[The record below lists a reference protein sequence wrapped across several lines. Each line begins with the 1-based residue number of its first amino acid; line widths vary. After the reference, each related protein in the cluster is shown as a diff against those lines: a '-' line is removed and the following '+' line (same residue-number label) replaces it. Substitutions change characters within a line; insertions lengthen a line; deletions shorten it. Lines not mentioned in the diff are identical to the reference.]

1 MPKQSGTRKT
11 AQKLSPRIVRA
22 LFDMVIN
29 FPPHRS
35 TSQPTTKAWSR
46 LVAACR
52 ECHGLSKAP
61 VCFALSMNARQAG
74 VPCGASGQPYRQPAC
89 LLRNFT
95 PLEQISRGV
104 HQCPRGAEKF
114 VDESPPGSLRPRPS
128 AIFHTPYHRLI
139 GRITVALPSRP
150 TKQHCHPA
158 QLPEALGRQ
167 LGRLAE
173 RRACGERDWARTSL
187 SPCSTSAVK
196 VSRRCAASLLARS
209 SSAQSSRTVIFIRST
224 S

>member
-46 LVAACR
+46 VVAACR

-89 LLRNFT
+89 LLPNFT

-114 VDESPPGSLRPRPS
+114 VDESP
-128 AIFHTPYHRLI
+128 
-139 GRITVALPSRP
+139 RITPAETFSDIPYAISPFDREDHRRSSITSNKAAL
-150 TKQHCHPA
+150 
-158 QLPEALGRQ
+158 
-167 LGRLAE
+167 
-173 RRACGERDWARTSL
+173 
-187 SPCSTSAVK
+187 
-196 VSRRCAASLLARS
+196 S
-209 SSAQSSRTVIFIRST
+209 SSATPGSTRPPAWKVGRTACLRRT
-224 S
+224 RLGEN